1 MNTQYSLIPKWLDF
15 SMEERIKDV
24 NKRQL
29 KLNNKGN
36 ELKNFVVNSLRSLFK
51 MGLSSKQAFEL
62 TAFMLLKSGAK
73 NYNFYNLARWK
84 ITENFV
90 QNYKVTHGGKSP
102 RWYVFNNQYYR
113 AFSSMDDFYSNW
125 ISVFLAKRTSIGD
138 AFWKEGN
145 WISLYSKENE
155 IEKEE
160 FEKLF
165 AKMLNK
171 TKTVFI
177 QHVLGLEVNGSW
189 NETTKK
195 SVREFQQHRN
205 LEPTNELTEEVV
217 RLLLEKWKSKSM
229 K

>member
-1 MNTQYSLIPKWLDF
+1 MNTQYSPVPKWLDF
-15 SMEERIKDV
+15 SMEERVKVV
-24 NKRQL
+24 NKGQL
-29 KLNNKGN
+29 KYKNKGD
-36 ELKNFVVNSLRSLFK
+36 ELKNFVIDSLRSLFK
-51 MGLSSKQAFEL
+51 MGLSSKQTFEL

-102 RWYVFNNQYYR
+102 RWYTFNNQYFR

-125 ISVFLAKRTSIGD
+125 ISVFLAKRSSIGD
-138 AFWKEGN
+138 AFWKESN
-145 WISLYSKENE
+145 WISVYSKENQTE
-155 IEKEE
+155 NED

-165 AKMLNK
+165 AKILHK
-171 TKTVFI
+171 TKVAFA
-177 QHVLGLEVNGSW
+177 QHVLGLEVNGIW
-189 NETTKK
+189 NDTTKK

-217 RLLLEKWKSKSM
+217 QLLLEKWKLKSM